1 MSGPDR
7 DLSAL
12 VRSHGGRV
20 SDGGRRWV
28 GPGPGH
34 SRRDVS
40 LSAHLTD
47 EGRLL
52 IHSFAGD
59 PFADCAAFLGIERGG
74 AEKLDQGARERLKR
88 QREADARHRQA
99 DALAFCERV
108 WRGCRPI
115 EGTIAARYLEA
126 RAIGWTPADLAFH
139 PNAPRGYSSHATAPA
154 MVALV
159 RSVTGAPKAIQ
170 NTFLAPDGRA
180 RTGRATFGG
189 LVGGAVRLAP
199 PGPVLAVAEGLETAA
214 SFNELEGVA
223 TWATLGTANLE
234 AFTPPAGVSR
244 LIIAA
249 DGDAAGLRAA
259 RALAE
264 RARRRCDVTIS
275 PAPVGADWNDVATGK
290 AHV

>member
-1 MSGPDR
+1 MSGP
-7 DLSAL
+7 LEAIKQA
-12 VRSHGGRV
+12 HGGRI
-20 SDGGRRWV
+20 SDGGRRWR
-28 GPGPGH
+28 GPGNGH
-34 SRRDVS
+34 SRRDDS
-40 LSAHLTD
+40 LSVYLTD
-47 EGRLL
+47 DGRLL
-52 IHSFAGD
+52 VHSFAGD

-74 AEKLDQGARERLKR
+74 AKKLDRAAHERLKR
-88 QREADARHRQA
+88 QREAEARHRQA
-99 DALAFCERV
+99 EALAFCERV

-126 RAIGWTPADLAFH
+126 RAIGWTPGDLAFH

-154 MVALV
+154 VVGLV

-170 NTFLAPDGRA
+170 STFLAPDGRS

-189 LVGGAVRLAP
+189 LTGGAVRLAP

-214 SFNELEGVA
+214 SFAELEGLA

-234 AFTPPAGVSR
+234 AFTPPACVRR

-249 DGDAAGLRAA
+249 DGDAAGLKSA